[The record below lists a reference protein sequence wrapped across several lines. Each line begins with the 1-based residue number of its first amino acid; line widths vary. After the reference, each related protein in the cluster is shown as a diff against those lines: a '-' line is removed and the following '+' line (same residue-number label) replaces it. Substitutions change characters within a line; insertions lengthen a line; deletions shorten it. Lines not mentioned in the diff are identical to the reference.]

1 MVMAGMKFAIGFWLG
16 TVALVMLVTLL
27 RSLASCVG
35 RYLDKLRKR
44 RPKADRSRARD
55 MLWTRGLK
63 FAPHEDASFQAFS
76 FRTMVTWRDRDHRAG
91 RRKEPQY
98 RQ

>member
-1 MVMAGMKFAIGFWLG
+1 MVMAGMKFGIGFWLG
-16 TVALVMLVTLL
+16 AVALVMLVTLL

-44 RPKADRSRARD
+44 RPKADRSRVGD
-55 MLWTRGLK
+55 MLWTREPK
-63 FAPHEDASFQAFS
+63 FAPHEYGTIQVFS
-76 FRTMVTWRDRDHRAG
+76 FRTVVTWRDRDRRAG

-98 RQ
+98 RH